1 MSRQKKN
8 IFVFIGIHRLDL
20 AFKVFL
26 AEKSEGRG
34 GSFKRLRCI
43 FYIEMREIDCFV
55 LKYSQLSISQSKSS
69 SQTTCIS

>member
-1 MSRQKKN
+1 MDYQLSRQKKN

-34 GSFKRLRCI
+34 GSFKRLRCVFFI
-43 FYIEMREIDCFV
+43 
-55 LKYSQLSISQSKSS
+55 LKCEK
-69 SQTTCIS
+69 